1 MEKMSLISFFRKYYK
16 TTDDDFLDVV
26 KPGSRCNTKKDRK
39 LLILIFYSMLILS
52 LILLFMQFKNKI
64 YIISI
69 LLVSSWPFLVYFV
82 RCDLLHILFLYI
94 TYYFNKS
101 EQTSLIMDVCVFNK
115 TKAKNIF
122 KYFQGILKNQS
133 LDRNVLLTSFTLH
146 GFKNNKHV
154 AIKFC
159 YKKIII
165 KSNKK
170 RYKIK
175 EKFYEREK
183 IFEKIINYINII

>member
-16 TTDDDFLDVV
+16 TTDDDFSDKSGYMLI
-26 KPGSRCNTKKDRK
+26 SKKERK
-39 LLILIFYSMLILS
+39 ILILLYYGLLILS
-52 LILLFMQFKNKI
+52 LILLFIQFKNKI
-64 YIISI
+64 YMISI
-69 LLVSSWPFLVYFV
+69 LLFLWWTGSFFV
-82 RCDLLHILFLYI
+82 IRCDLLHILFLYI

-101 EQTSLIMDVCVFNK
+101 EQTSLIMDVCVFDK
-115 TKAKNIF
+115 TKDIF

-133 LDRNVLLTSFTLH
+133 LSRNDLLTSFTLH
-146 GFKNNKHV
+146 GFKKNKHV
-154 AIKFC
+154 AIKIC